1 MICAAWM
8 AHEGCPTVRDI
19 NQIQVK
25 VSDASSSPPFLLMC
39 LKVRDLLKAWR
50 EARDWRNATGQGKG
64 KTIMQVAEDTGDPEA
79 IEEAREEVEG
89 TY

>member
-1 MICAAWM
+1 
-8 AHEGCPTVRDI
+8 
-19 NQIQVK
+19 
-25 VSDASSSPPFLLMC
+25 MC